1 MRRTTRRILLA
12 ALTVPTMLITSCTT
26 RIDTDAGGRVL
37 GTVTAVADGDT
48 ITVRVGGTEEQIRLI
63 GVDTP
68 ETVHPTKPTQCW
80 GPEASGRTKAL
91 LPSGTQVSIARDV
104 EARDAFGRLLA
115 YVWRTSD
122 DLFVNRDLVAGGWAR
137 PYPYPPN
144 TAHEAEFEAAA
155 FAARRDGLGLWAR
168 CQG

>member
-1 MRRTTRRILLA
+1 MRRTMLV
-12 ALTVPTMLITSCTT
+12 ALVVSTMLISSCTT
-26 RIDTDAGGRVL
+26 RIDTDAGGRVV

-48 ITVRVGGTEEQIRLI
+48 ITVRIGGTEEQVRLI
-63 GVDTP
+63 GIDTP
-68 ETVHPTKPTQCW
+68 ETVHPGKPVQCW
-80 GPEASGRTKAL
+80 GPEASRRTKQL
-91 LPSGTQVSIARDV
+91 LPVGTKVSIARDV

-115 YVWRTSD
+115 YVWRTD
-122 DLFVNRDLVAGGWAR
+122 DGLFVNRDLVAGGWAR

-144 TAHEAEFEAAA
+144 TAFEPDFEAAA